1 MSIRCNSS
9 LWNSKWRKKGLLVKH
24 WHHECLSP
32 RMSLPYLTFFQIYL
46 DAEVHSELLFMVR
59 KGHMSKTKWLRYLWT
74 FSHAEAS
81 LFVWFPHNFSYDNK
95 NVEDTVI
102 FETVHKGTESPL
114 SWPLKLA
121 LKIMQ
126 NTSTFGS
133 YFQDFVKPTW
143 IHLLTHLLTFL
154 LPTAIRFLEI
164 KNAPLLSPGLSSKC
178 WYPSCKCGCWNV
190 FVVVAGALM
199 FFQV

>member
-1 MSIRCNSS
+1 MITVLMNFFICRGIIIC
-9 LWNSKWRKKGLLVKH
+9 LV
-24 WHHECLSP
+24 S
-32 RMSLPYLTFFQIYL
+32 
-46 DAEVHSELLFMVR
+46 
-59 KGHMSKTKWLRYLWT
+59 
-74 FSHAEAS
+74 
-81 LFVWFPHNFSYDNK
+81 HNFSYDNK

-114 SWPLKLA
+114 SGTLKLA

-143 IHLLTHLLTFL
+143 IHLLPYL

-164 KNAPLLSPGLSSKC
+164 KNALLLSPGLSSKC
-178 WYPSCKCGCWNV
+178 
-190 FVVVAGALM
+190 
-199 FFQV
+199 